1 VLGPRSAAGRWA
13 QRIAHSVGYDIQY
26 YVREGPE
33 LGRRG
38 KLLESRGITVVLD
51 VGAAK
56 GVYAAQLRLAGYRGR
71 IVSFEPLS
79 KPFRKLEKAA
89 ADDPGWECIQ
99 TALGTEEGT
108 TAINVAGNSDSS
120 SFLQIGDRHLEAAP
134 QSAYVKEETVEVRR
148 LDSIWDRVV
157 RPDDRPYLKL
167 DVQGFELEVLRGAE
181 GSLPQVAAVQAE
193 LSLVP
198 VYEGGPV
205 FREVFDYLEEHG
217 FRLVGLEPGFEDHET
232 GELLQADGTFV
243 RD

>member
-1 VLGPRSAAGRWA
+1 VTPRRAVGRWA
-13 QRIAHSVGYDIQY
+13 QQLAHAAGYDIQY

-38 KLLESRGITVVLD
+38 KLLKSRGITVVLD

-56 GVYAAQLRLAGYRGR
+56 GVYASQLRLTGYEGR

-79 KPFRKLEKAA
+79 KPFGRLVKTA

-99 TALGTEEGT
+99 AALGTTDGT
-108 TAINVAGNSDSS
+108 STINVAGNSDSS

-134 QSAYVKEETVEVRR
+134 QSAYVKEETVEIKR
-148 LDSIWDRVV
+148 LDSIWDQIV
-157 RPDDRPYLKL
+157 RPDDRVYLKL

-181 GSLPQVAAVQAE
+181 GALPKVAAVQAE

-205 FREVFDYLEEHG
+205 FREVFDYLEGHG